1 MIKSIFFFVFFISI
15 GFGSNILAQ
24 ATIMI
29 NPKRVIFKSN
39 ELKHSIVV
47 MNTGDTESNYVVSFT
62 QQRMNED
69 GSFTTITEPDPGQRF
84 ADRHLRIY
92 PRQILLK
99 AGESQ
104 LVIIQRRRS
113 SNMEIGEYRSHLTFK
128 TAPSNTPMKTDE
140 ENESSSGF
148 TTKITTL
155 YGMSIPIILHSGE
168 VAVSTHIK
176 DIQLK
181 DTLLTFNIHR
191 KGNISTYGNFL
202 IQYIPDQGEPI
213 TIKKLVGIAV
223 YTTIEKR
230 MMTFNLD
237 KLPNIDLKKGR
248 LKIIYEAPTGSIQQV
263 FAEET
268 ILLKS

>member
-15 GFGSNILAQ
+15 GFGANILAQ

-29 NPKRVIFKSN
+29 SPKRVIFKSN

-84 ADRHLRIY
+84 ADRHVRIY

-128 TAPSNTPMKTDE
+128 TAPSDIPMKADE

-181 DTLLTFNIHR
+181 DTLLTFSLHR